1 MSGIVGHMGSFQLW
15 RSLKHWGRM
24 THRIEFIACNWEK
37 SVHQWHLDPPQVGG
51 VHSTAFAPY
60 MLPIY
65 VRKHLHIRVYH
76 DFPQRRRRP
85 WGEER
90 GPRWSSEGRIHIQV
104 RIMCCT
110 DITGVTRSPTRR
122 RRATKMREMTKKYF
136 IDNVLLVTLLHLK
149 VYHNGFLLL
158 FRTNQRKTF
167 FILLA

>member
-1 MSGIVGHMGSFQLW
+1 MSGIVGHMGRFQLW

-24 THRIEFIACNWEK
+24 THLIEFYCMQLRKKCAPMTTTPK
-37 SVHQWHLDPPQVGG
+37 VGG
-51 VHSTAFAPY
+51 VHSTAFAPC
-60 MLPIY
+60 MLSIY

-76 DFPQRRRRP
+76 DFPQRHRRRRP
-85 WGEER
+85 WGEVR
-90 GPRWSSEGRIHIQV
+90 GPACIPVYGRWSSEGRIHIQV

-158 FRTNQRKTF
+158 FRTN
-167 FILLA
+167 